1 MKRLIA
7 AFVLILITAGLI
19 AFSTYTV
26 NKSTH
31 LLLELIEQS
40 EKDFNNKK
48 STDSSLDKLEEVW
61 QDFEPT
67 LYIFTNHE
75 TLEDI
80 SISICRVRTG
90 DEEDFLKESAELK
103 EKIAHLK
110 IGETFSLHSLF

>member
-7 AFVLILITAGLI
+7 AFLLIVITSLLI
-19 AFSTYTV
+19 AFSSHTV
-26 NKSTH
+26 NKCTDS
-31 LLLELIEQS
+31 LLEAIEQS
-40 EKDFNNKK
+40 EKDFQNKK
-48 STDSSLDKLEEVW
+48 STDSSLDKLSRVW

-75 TLEDI
+75 TLESI
-80 SISICRVRTG
+80 SVSICRVRAG

-110 IGETFSLHSLF
+110 KGETFSLHSLF